1 MTPNDCLLVA
11 ICFMAA
17 SLLIRVT
24 EPVLDYILAV
34 IVVFLYYVLGAL
46 FPFTLVFLSLLGAS
60 LASFIY
66 DVESNRWKLAATAFG
81 MLTLTLLIGLVR
93 LLWSYIHVYYAW
105 TIDIGKLAAALTG
118 IPRSGVQ
125 FCFICAVVL
134 TLLGCW
140 VELFQQS
147 VFGINPY
154 AQLAEAETV
163 REETSQTSDTQPDTA
178 GNIV

>member
-1 MTPNDCLLVA
+1 
-11 ICFMAA
+11 MAA
-17 SLLIRVT
+17 SLLIQVT

-34 IVVFLYYVLGAL
+34 IVVVLYCVLGGL
-46 FPFTLVFLSLLGAS
+46 FPFTLLFLSCVGAS
-60 LASFIY
+60 LANFIY
-66 DVESNRWKLAATAFG
+66 DNVESNRWKLAATASG
-81 MLTLTLLIGLVR
+81 MFTLTVLICLVR
-93 LLWSYIHVYYAW
+93 LLRSYIQAYYFW
-105 TIDIGKLAAALTG
+105 TVDIDKLAVAMTG
-118 IPRSGVQ
+118 IPRYGGQ